1 MATPH
6 KVSGMMLA
14 NHTSIRQR
22 FNTLRLQFNKL
33 KSRNA
38 HIQHF
43 EATRLFKDNLDEF
56 DNAEEVVRNLVE
68 EYAAAE
74 GSDYIEWGQGKAD
87 NSVGSMDA
95 F

>member
-1 MATPH
+1 
-6 KVSGMMLA
+6 MMLA
-14 NHTSIRQR
+14 NHTSIRGI

-38 HIQHF
+38 HVQHF
-43 EATRLFKDNLDEF
+43 RETRLFSDSLDEF
-56 DNAEEVVRNLVE
+56 DNAEEVVHCLID
-68 EYAAAE
+68 EYEAAE
-74 GSDYIEWGQGKAD
+74 RSDYIEWGQGKAD